1 MTQKHQPIEKL
12 GLMTVDEAIRFTTL
26 SRAKIYRLMDEGD
39 LRYVKIGR
47 ARRILRQSAH
57 DLILNNLAAVNGLTT
72 ANVID
77 AEFNV

>member
-1 MTQKHQPIEKL
+1 MENEHQPIEKL

-26 SRAKIYRLMDEGD
+26 SRAKIYCLMDDGD

-57 DLILNNLAAVNGLTT
+57 DLILNNLAAVNGL
-72 ANVID
+72 AAADVID
-77 AEFNV
+77 AEFDM